1 MIQQKIAK
9 CPKCDGTDLTFSAL
23 QDKFICK
30 ECGYVGEKI
39 KESSKLEEEKK
50 VLMDIV
56 FSSKTRNE
64 IQRAIKKREDM
75 QRKWVIAIGAEEEC
89 IRVRGFVLI
98 VDLMHT
104 DMDTGQTFLE
114 F

>member
-9 CPKCDGTDLTFSAL
+9 CPKCDSTDLTFSAQ

-30 ECGYVGEKI
+30 DCGYVGEKI
-39 KESSKLEEEKK
+39 KQGSKLEEEKR

-64 IQRAIKKREDM
+64 IQRAIKKREDL
-75 QRKWVIAIGAEEEC
+75 QKK
-89 IRVRGFVLI
+89 
-98 VDLMHT
+98 
-104 DMDTGQTFLE
+104 
-114 F
+114 